1 MAHAPAK
8 SAIVT
13 GASGGI
19 GHAVA
24 RRLSPDGFG
33 VVVNDVGNATR
44 AEEAVAEILAAGGRA
59 IAVQA

>member
-13 GASGGI
+13 SASGGI
-19 GHAVA
+19 GRAVA
-24 RRLSPDGFG
+24 RRLSRDGFG
-33 VVVNDVGNATR
+33 VVVNHAGNATR
-44 AEEAVAEILAAGGRA
+44 AEKAVAEILTAGGRA